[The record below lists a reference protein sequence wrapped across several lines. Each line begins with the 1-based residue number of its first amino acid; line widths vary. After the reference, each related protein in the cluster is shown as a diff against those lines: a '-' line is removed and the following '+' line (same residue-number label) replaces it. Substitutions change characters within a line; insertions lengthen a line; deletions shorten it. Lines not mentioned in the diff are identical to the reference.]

1 MHTFQRVGLKCVLQE
16 RKPPGQSGGAAVFP
30 PTVQKSEDRET
41 DFFFFLDEVNLSN
54 LLKCA
59 FNNKYKNLYL
69 ESFHILNNT
78 VHFSRKKS
86 LAKTRKLKNR
96 TKENQ
101 ILQKYAC

>member
-1 MHTFQRVGLKCVLQE
+1 MSCKRGSPLARVEVQQSSPQLFRSQRTGRQI
-16 RKPPGQSGGAAVFP
+16 
-30 PTVQKSEDRET
+30 
-41 DFFFFLDEVNLSN
+41 FFFLDEVNLSN

>member
-1 MHTFQRVGLKCVLQE
+1 MCPAREEAPWPEWRCSSL
-16 RKPPGQSGGAAVFP
+16 PPNCSEVRGQG
-30 PTVQKSEDRET
+30 DR
-41 DFFFFLDEVNLSN
+41 FFFFLDEVNLSN

>member
-41 DFFFFLDEVNLSN
+41 DFFFLDEVNLSN

>member
-1 MHTFQRVGLKCVLQE
+1 MSCREEAPWPEWRCSSL
-16 RKPPGQSGGAAVFP
+16 P

-41 DFFFFLDEVNLSN
+41 DFFLDEVNLSN

-78 VHFSRKKS
+78 F
-86 LAKTRKLKNR
+86 
-96 TKENQ
+96 
-101 ILQKYAC
+101 LQEKV